1 MSTTENEVAAPAVV
15 PAPRR
20 PGSLLAT
27 HARALLVTV
36 ATLAAAAS
44 ALTYQL
50 AEGF

>member
-1 MSTTENEVAAPAVV
+1 MA
-15 PAPRR
+15 
-20 PGSLLAT
+20 

-44 ALTYQL
+44 VLTYQL